1 MIVLSTRLRSRTFF
15 STATQL
21 IFVYRS
27 SQCVTE
33 ICYTENWTFLRCKND
48 SHCKESI
55 SLKWTMISN
64 SFHRQLIFFIIQSR
78 SGLCQHMEI
87 YKKIW
92 SVRLGQSVIFK
103 IFNSC
108 WLSNKP
114 FGKEASNDSQQHLNV
129 FFFFSFLFYVPSFK
143 YNESCS
149 WSRMASLTLFT
160 VMFNVTQLLE

>member
-1 MIVLSTRLRSRTFF
+1 MIVLSTRLRNITFF

-33 ICYTENWTFLRCKND
+33 ICYTENWTFLRCKKD

-55 SLKWTMISN
+55 SLKWTKISN
-64 SFHRQLIFFIIQSR
+64 SFYRQLFFVIQSR
-78 SGLCQHMEI
+78 SALCQYMEI
-87 YKKIW
+87 CKKIW
-92 SVRLGQSVIFK
+92 SAKCLITAISYFRDIQLMSTVKQI
-103 IFNSC
+103 
-108 WLSNKP
+108 
-114 FGKEASNDSQQHLNV
+114 FGKEASNDPQQRLNG
-129 FFFFSFLFYVPSFK
+129 FFIFLFYVPSFK

-160 VMFNVTQLLE
+160 VMLNVTQLLE